1 MDDKP
6 PPEPDPDSDAQAA
19 DRIAASRAHAQLEV
33 VILAAGRG
41 SRMRSR
47 TPKVLHALCG
57 QPMLQWVLDAAR
69 ALSAAPPLV
78 VVAPGADAVTAQF
91 AGRARFCCQ
100 AQPRGTGDAVA
111 QAQGRLADTTRQV
124 LVLCGDMPLLP
135 VATLRALI
143 RRQAER
149 TQGGVALLTTDRPAS
164 QGFGRIVRDERGGF
178 RAIVEEKL
186 CTPAQRTLTELNA
199 GAYVFEPGWLFQ
211 AAARLAVQADGE
223 RYVTDLPR
231 LAREDGLA
239 VETCAAAPEDVLGVN
254 TRAELALATAAL
266 RRRINA
272 AHMDAGVS
280 FTDPQAAYV
289 DAGVRIGPDTL
300 IAPGTML
307 TGRTHIDEGCEIG
320 PAAHLHDCR
329 IGAECR
335 IQYAVMEGTAVGSGC
350 RIGPF
355 ARLRAGARL
364 EARVYMGSFGEVKN
378 SALGADAHMGHFS
391 YVGDADVGAGVNVG
405 AGTITCNF
413 DGQRKHRT
421 IIEDEAFLGSGT
433 KLVAPLR
440 VGPRARTG
448 AGAVVTRDVPADA
461 LVYGVPAKPAPDP
474 GERAREAEE
483 AVSES

>member
-6 PPEPDPDSDAQAA
+6 PPEPDPGASDAQAA
-19 DRIAASRAHAQLEV
+19 LSADSQLEV

-41 SRMRSR
+41 ARMRSR

-57 QPMLQWVLDAAR
+57 RPMLQWVLDVAR

-78 VVAPGADAVTAQF
+78 VVAPGADAVRTQF
-91 AGRARFCCQ
+91 AGQARFCCQ
-100 AQPRGTGDAVA
+100 TRPRGTGDAVA

-124 LVLCGDMPLLP
+124 LVLYGDMPLLQ
-135 VATLRALI
+135 VAPLRALV

-149 TQGGVALLTTDRPAS
+149 TQGGVALLTTERSAS
-164 QGFGRIVRDERGGF
+164 QGFGRIVRDARGGF

-186 CTPAQRTLTELNA
+186 CTPAQRASTELNA
-199 GAYVFEPGWLFQ
+199 GAYVFEPEWLFQ
-211 AAARLAVQADGE
+211 AVARLAVQADGE
-223 RYVTDLPR
+223 RYATDLPR

-239 VETCAAAPEDVLGVN
+239 VETCAAAAEDVLGVN
-254 TRAELALATAAL
+254 TRAHLALATATL
-266 RRRINA
+266 RQRINA

-280 FTDPQAAYV
+280 FLDPLAAYV

-307 TGRTHIDEGCEIG
+307 TGRTHIGEGCEIG

-329 IGAECR
+329 IGEGCR
-335 IQYAVMEGTAVGSGC
+335 IRYAVMEGTAAGPGC

-355 ARLRAGARL
+355 ARLRAGAQL
-364 EARVYMGSFGEVKN
+364 EARVYMGSFGEIKN

-405 AGTITCNF
+405 AGTVTCNF

-421 IIEDEAFLGSGT
+421 VIEDEAFLGSGT

-440 VGPRARTG
+440 VGRRARTG

-461 LVYGVPAKPAPDP
+461 LVYGVPAKPAPAL
-474 GERAREAEE
+474 GTSSSKAED
-483 AVSES
+483 AVSAS